1 MKTTKLIATAL
12 ASMALYC
19 APSHAAIVN
28 GGFESGLSGWS
39 TLGDVSTQAGAPQGN
54 ARLLLTTAD
63 TVADEFDN
71 NGAPIGPFN
80 RSGNS
85 PLLVGSPGGLET
97 QSGFAIGAFDPVG
110 GFAYEG
116 SLASQSFTAAAGQTL
131 SFLWNFGTRDTAADF
146 AFVAID
152 GLVLRLGGVPE
163 AVLPGSGDNLLE
175 TGYQTYSFQF
185 ASSGLH
191 TLAFGVVD
199 VFDVAVMSSLSIDQ
213 VQLSNTVPE
222 PKALLLMLMAL
233 GLMVVG
239 GRRLP

>member
-1 MKTTKLIATAL
+1 MNTIKLIATAWVSL
-12 ASMALYC
+12 ALYN

-28 GGFESGLSGWS
+28 GGFETGLAGWS

-54 ARLLLTTAD
+54 SSLILTTAD
-63 TVADEFDN
+63 TVADEFDG
-71 NGAPIGPFN
+71 NGDPIGPFN

-85 PLLVGSPGGLET
+85 PVLVGSPGGLET
-97 QSGFAIGAFDPVG
+97 QSGFSIGAFDPVG

-116 SLASQSFTAAAGQTL
+116 SLALQSFTATAGQTL
-131 SFLWNFGTRDTAADF
+131 SFLWNFGTRDTLADF
-146 AFVAID
+146 GFVAID
-152 GLVLRLGGVPE
+152 GVVMRLGGVPD
-163 AVLPGSGDNLLE
+163 ATLPGSGDNLLE

-191 TLAFGVVD
+191 TLVFGVVD
-199 VFDVAVMSSLSIDQ
+199 VFDGAVMSSLSVDQ

-222 PKALLLMLMAL
+222 PRAALLMLMAL
-233 GLMVVG
+233 GLLAVG

>member
-1 MKTTKLIATAL
+1 MNTIKLIATAL
-12 ASMALYC
+12 VSLALYN

-39 TLGDVSTQAGAPQGN
+39 TFGDVSTQAGAPQGN
-54 ARLLLTTAD
+54 SRLLLTTAD

-85 PLLVGSPGGLET
+85 PVLVGSPGGLET

-116 SLASQSFTAAAGQTL
+116 SLALQSFNADAGQTL
-131 SFLWNFGTRDTAADF
+131 SFLWNFGTRDTLADF

-152 GLVLRLGGVPE
+152 GVVIRLGGVPE
-163 AVLPGSGDNLLE
+163 AVLPSSGDNLLE

-185 ASSGLH
+185 VSGGLH

-199 VFDVAVMSSLSIDQ
+199 VFDASVMSSLSIDQ
-213 VQLSNTVPE
+213 VQLSHTVPE
-222 PKALLLMLMAL
+222 PRAALLMLMAL
-233 GLMVVG
+233 GLLAVG